1 MESASQQAFKASMFV
16 LAVLGVALVSSLLTG
31 GRLRYIENFHL
42 KALPLGVW
50 AFIVQLLIFTS
61 RGESLLGA
69 LLPGVYVLTLL
80 MLLAFLLLNRR
91 VFGVP
96 ILLVG
101 LMLNVLVIGANHGR
115 MPADP
120 QALVATGQGSHAE
133 ELVRDGTAA
142 NVVLMSDQTHLN
154 FLGDYI
160 VLPFLGD
167 VGSAYSVGDLV
178 ALVGEAVLVYGM
190 VRAGK
195 TAHAG
200 STEDPLSAKG
210 S

>member
-1 MESASQQAFKASMFV
+1 MFV
-16 LAVLGVALVSSLLTG
+16 LVVLACALCLSLTTG

-42 KALPLGVW
+42 KALLLGVG
-50 AFIVQLLIFTS
+50 AFVVQLLIFTS
-61 RGESLLGA
+61 HGELLLGA
-69 LLPGVYVLTLL
+69 LLPGVYVLSLL
-80 MLLAFLLLNRR
+80 MLLAFLLVNRR

-101 LMLNVLVIGANHGR
+101 LMLNILVIGANHGR

-167 VGSAYSVGDLV
+167 MGSAYSAGDLV
-178 ALVGEAVLVYGM
+178 ALAGEAALVFGM
-190 VRAGK
+190 VRAGRK
-195 TAHAG
+195 VHTG
-200 STEDPLSAKG
+200 SAEEKFPGTG

>member
-1 MESASQQAFKASMFV
+1 MLV

-42 KALPLGVW
+42 KALPLGVG
-50 AFIVQLLIFTS
+50 AFVVQLLIFTS
-61 RGESLLGA
+61 RGESLLGT
-69 LLPGVYVLTLL
+69 LLPGIYVLSLL
-80 MLLAFLLLNRR
+80 MLLAFLLVNRR

-96 ILLVG
+96 MLLAG

-133 ELVRDGTAA
+133 ELLRNGTAA
-142 NVVLMSDQTHLN
+142 NVVLMSDLTHLN

-167 VGSAYSVGDLV
+167 VGSAYSAGDLL
-178 ALVGEAVLVYGM
+178 ALAGEAALVYGM
-190 VRAGK
+190 VRADR
-195 TAHAG
+195 TAQAG
-200 STEDPLSAKG
+200 STGDRLSGTG

>member
-1 MESASQQAFKASMFV
+1 VFV
-16 LAVLGVALVSSLLTG
+16 LVVLGCALCLSLATG

-42 KALPLGVW
+42 KALLLGVG
-50 AFIVQLLIFTS
+50 AFVVQLLIFTS
-61 RGESLLGA
+61 RGELLLGA
-69 LLPGVYVLTLL
+69 LLPGIYVLSLL

-101 LMLNVLVIGANHGR
+101 LMLNVLVIGVNYGR

-133 ELVRDGTAA
+133 ELRRNGTAA

-167 VGSAYSVGDLV
+167 MGSAYSVGDLV
-178 ALVGEAVLVYGM
+178 ALVGEAALVYGM
-190 VRAGK
+190 VRAGG

-200 STEDPLSAKG
+200 STEDKLPGTRS
-210 S
+210 

>member
-1 MESASQQAFKASMFV
+1 MCLCLS
-16 LAVLGVALVSSLLTG
+16 LATG

-42 KALPLGVW
+42 KALPLGVG
-50 AFIVQLLIFTS
+50 AFLVQLLVFTS

-69 LLPGVYVLTLL
+69 LLPPVYVLTLL
-80 MLLAFLLLNRR
+80 MLLGFLLVNRR

-96 ILLVG
+96 VLLAG
-101 LMLNVLVIGANHGR
+101 LVLNVVVVGANHGR
-115 MPADP
+115 IPANP
-120 QALVATGQGSHAE
+120 QALVATGQSSHIE

-142 NVVLMSDQTHLN
+142 NVVLMSDRTHLN

-167 VGSAYSVGDLV
+167 VGSAYSAGDLV
-178 ALVGEAVLVYGM
+178 ALAGEVALVYGM
-190 VRAGK
+190 VRASG

-200 STEDPLSAKG
+200 STEDKLPGTRS
-210 S
+210 

>member
-1 MESASQQAFKASMFV
+1 MFV
-16 LAVLGVALVSSLLTG
+16 LVVLVCALCLSLVTG

-42 KALPLGVW
+42 KALPLGVG
-50 AFIVQLLIFTS
+50 AFVIQLLIFTS
-61 RGESLLGA
+61 RGESLLGT
-69 LLPGVYVLTLL
+69 LLPGIYVLSLL
-80 MLLAFLLLNRR
+80 MLLAFLLVNRR

-96 ILLVG
+96 MLLAG

-133 ELVRDGTAA
+133 ELLRNGTAA
-142 NVVLMSDQTHLN
+142 NVVLMSDLTHLN

-167 VGSAYSVGDLV
+167 VGSAYSAGDLL
-178 ALVGEAVLVYGM
+178 ALAGEAALVYGM
-190 VRAGK
+190 VRADR
-195 TAHAG
+195 TAQAG
-200 STEDPLSAKG
+200 STGDRLSGTG

>member
-1 MESASQQAFKASMFV
+1 MLV

-42 KALPLGVW
+42 KVLLLGVG
-50 AFIVQLLIFTS
+50 AFVVQLLIFTS

-69 LLPGVYVLTLL
+69 LLPGIYVLSLL
-80 MLLAFLLLNRR
+80 MLLGFLLVNRR

-101 LMLNVLVIGANHGR
+101 LMLNVLVIGSNHGR

-120 QALVATGQGSHAE
+120 QALIATGQGSHAE
-133 ELVRDGTAA
+133 ELLRNGTAA

-167 VGSAYSVGDLV
+167 MGSAYSVGDLV
-178 ALVGEAVLVYGM
+178 ALAGEAALVYGM
-190 VRAGK
+190 VRAGRAVH
-195 TAHAG
+195 TD
-200 STEDPLSAKG
+200 STEDQPPATG
-210 S
+210 I

>member
-1 MESASQQAFKASMFV
+1 MLV
-16 LAVLGVALVSSLLTG
+16 LVVLGVALVFSLLAG
-31 GRLRYIENFHL
+31 GRLRYVENFRL
-42 KALPLGVW
+42 KALSLGVG
-50 AFIVQLLIFTS
+50 AFVIQLLIFTS

-80 MLLAFLLLNRR
+80 MLLAFLLLNWG

-96 ILLVG
+96 ILLIG

-115 MPADP
+115 MPADS
-120 QALVATGQGSHAE
+120 QALIATGQSSHADQ
-133 ELVRDGTAA
+133 LITNGTAA

-167 VGSAYSVGDLV
+167 IGSAYSVGDLV
-178 ALVGEAVLVYGM
+178 ALVGEAALVYGM
-190 VRAGK
+190 VRASG
-195 TAHAG
+195 TGHEG
-200 STEDPLSAKG
+200 STENKLSG
-210 S
+210 TSS

>member
-1 MESASQQAFKASMFV
+1 MFV
-16 LAVLGVALVSSLLTG
+16 LVVLACALCLSLATG

-42 KALPLGVW
+42 KALFLGVW
-50 AFIVQLLIFTS
+50 AFVVQLLIFTS

-69 LLPGVYVLTLL
+69 LLPGIYVLSLL

-101 LMLNVLVIGANHGR
+101 LMLNVIVIGVNHGR
-115 MPADP
+115 MPADS
-120 QALVATGQGSHAE
+120 QALIATGQSSHAE
-133 ELVRDGTAA
+133 QLVRDGTAA

-167 VGSAYSVGDLV
+167 MGSAYSVGDLV
-178 ALVGEAVLVYGM
+178 ALVGEVALVYGM
-190 VRAGK
+190 VRAGG

-200 STEDPLSAKG
+200 STEDKLPGTRS
-210 S
+210 

>member
-1 MESASQQAFKASMFV
+1 MFV
-16 LAVLGVALVSSLLTG
+16 LAVLCVALISSLLTG

-42 KALPLGVW
+42 KALLLGVG
-50 AFIVQLLIFTS
+50 AFAVQLLIFTS
-61 RGESLLGA
+61 RGESLLGV
-69 LLPGVYVLTLL
+69 LLPWVYVLSLL
-80 MLLAFLLLNRR
+80 MLVAFLLANYR

-120 QALVATGQGSHAE
+120 QALIATGQSSHAE
-133 ELVRDGTAA
+133 QLVRDGTAA

-167 VGSAYSVGDLV
+167 MGSAYSVGDLV
-178 ALVGEAVLVYGM
+178 ALVGEAALVYGM
-190 VRAGK
+190 VRPSG
-195 TAHAG
+195 TRHES
-200 STEDPLSAKG
+200 STENKPPGTRS
-210 S
+210 

>member
-1 MESASQQAFKASMFV
+1 MFV

-42 KALPLGVW
+42 KALPLGVG
-50 AFIVQLLIFTS
+50 AFVVQLLIFTS
-61 RGESLLGA
+61 RGESLLGT
-69 LLPGVYVLTLL
+69 LLPGIYVLSLL
-80 MLLAFLLLNRR
+80 MLLAFLLVNRR

-96 ILLVG
+96 MLLAG

-133 ELVRDGTAA
+133 ELLRNGTAA
-142 NVVLMSDQTHLN
+142 NVVLMSDLTHLN

-167 VGSAYSVGDLV
+167 VGSAYSAGDLL
-178 ALVGEAVLVYGM
+178 ALAGEAALVYGM
-190 VRAGK
+190 VRADR
-195 TAHAG
+195 TAQAG
-200 STEDPLSAKG
+200 STGDRLSGTG

>member
-1 MESASQQAFKASMFV
+1 MLV
-16 LAVLGVALVSSLLTG
+16 LIVLGVALVSSLLTG

-42 KALPLGVW
+42 KALPLGVG
-50 AFIVQLLIFTS
+50 AFVIQLLIFTS

-69 LLPGVYVLTLL
+69 LLPGGYVLTLL

-142 NVVLMSDQTHLN
+142 NVVLMSDRTHLN
-154 FLGDYI
+154 LLGDYI

-167 VGSAYSVGDLV
+167 MGSAYSAGDLV
-178 ALVGEAVLVYGM
+178 ALVGEVALVFGM
-190 VRAGK
+190 VRAGR

-200 STEDPLSAKG
+200 SNEDQLPGTG

>member
-1 MESASQQAFKASMFV
+1 MLV
-16 LAVLGVALVSSLLTG
+16 LAVLSLALVSSLLTG

-42 KALPLGVW
+42 KALPLGVG
-50 AFIVQLLIFTS
+50 AFVVQLLIFTS
-61 RGESLLGA
+61 RGESLLGV

-133 ELVRDGTAA
+133 ELVRDGSAA

-167 VGSAYSVGDLV
+167 VGSAYSAGDLV
-178 ALVGEAVLVYGM
+178 ALAGEAALVYGM
-190 VRAGK
+190 VRAGRR
-195 TAHAG
+195 AHAG
-200 STEDPLSAKG
+200 STEDPFSAKG
-210 S
+210 N

>member
-1 MESASQQAFKASMFV
+1 VFV
-16 LAVLGVALVSSLLTG
+16 LVVLACALCLSLVTG

-42 KALPLGVW
+42 KALLLGVG
-50 AFIVQLLIFTS
+50 AFAVQLLIFTS
-61 RGESLLGA
+61 QGELLLGG
-69 LLPGVYVLTLL
+69 LLPGIYVLSLL
-80 MLLAFLLLNRR
+80 MLLAFLLLNWR

-101 LMLNVLVIGANHGR
+101 LMLNVIIIGVNHGR

-120 QALVATGQGSHAE
+120 QALVATGQSSPAE
-133 ELVRDGTAA
+133 QLVRDGTAA

-167 VGSAYSVGDLV
+167 MGSAYSVGDLV
-178 ALVGEAVLVYGM
+178 ALVGEAALVYGM
-190 VRAGK
+190 VRADE
-195 TAHAG
+195 TAHDG
-200 STEDPLSAKG
+200 STEDKLPRTS

>member
-1 MESASQQAFKASMFV
+1 MFV
-16 LAVLGVALVSSLLTG
+16 LAVLGVALISSLLTG

-42 KALPLGVW
+42 KALLLGVG
-50 AFIVQLLIFTS
+50 AFVVQLLIFTS
-61 RGESLLGA
+61 HGESLLGA
-69 LLPGVYVLTLL
+69 LLPGAYVLSLL
-80 MLLAFLLLNRR
+80 MLLAFLLVNRR

-101 LMLNVLVIGANHGR
+101 LMLNILVIGANHGR

-167 VGSAYSVGDLV
+167 MGSAYSAGDLV
-178 ALVGEAVLVYGM
+178 ALAGEAALVFGM
-190 VRAGK
+190 VRAGRK
-195 TAHAG
+195 VHTG
-200 STEDPLSAKG
+200 SAEEKFPGTG

>member
-1 MESASQQAFKASMFV
+1 MFV
-16 LAVLGVALVSSLLTG
+16 LAVLGVALISSLLTG
-31 GRLRYIENFHL
+31 GRLRNIENFHL
-42 KALPLGVW
+42 KALLLGVG
-50 AFIVQLLIFTS
+50 AFVVQLVIFTS
-61 RGESLLGA
+61 RRESLLGA
-69 LLPGVYVLTLL
+69 LLPGIYVLSLL
-80 MLLAFLLLNRR
+80 MLLAFLLVNRK

-120 QALVATGQGSHAE
+120 QALVATGQSSPAE
-133 ELVRDGTAA
+133 QLVRDGTAA

-167 VGSAYSVGDLV
+167 MGSAYSVGDLV
-178 ALVGEAVLVYGM
+178 ALVGEAALVYGM
-190 VRAGK
+190 VRADE
-195 TAHAG
+195 TAHDG
-200 STEDPLSAKG
+200 STEDKLPRTS

>member
-1 MESASQQAFKASMFV
+1 MLV
-16 LAVLGVALVSSLLTG
+16 LIVLGVALVSSLLTG

-42 KALPLGVW
+42 KALPLGVG
-50 AFIVQLLIFTS
+50 AFVIQLLIFTS

-142 NVVLMSDQTHLN
+142 NVVLMSDRTHLN
-154 FLGDYI
+154 LLGDYI

-167 VGSAYSVGDLV
+167 MGSAYSAGDLV
-178 ALVGEAVLVYGM
+178 ALAGEAALVFGM
-190 VRAGK
+190 VRADR

-200 STEDPLSAKG
+200 SNEDQLPGTG

>member
-1 MESASQQAFKASMFV
+1 MFV

-42 KALPLGVW
+42 KALPLGVG
-50 AFIVQLLIFTS
+50 AFVVQLLIFTS
-61 RGESLLGA
+61 RGESLLGT
-69 LLPGVYVLTLL
+69 LLPGIYVLSLL
-80 MLLAFLLLNRR
+80 MLLAFLLVNRR

-96 ILLVG
+96 ILLAG

-133 ELVRDGTAA
+133 ELLRNGTAA
-142 NVVLMSDQTHLN
+142 NVVLMSDLTHLN

-167 VGSAYSVGDLV
+167 VGSAYSAGDLL
-178 ALVGEAVLVYGM
+178 ALAGEAALVYGM
-190 VRAGK
+190 VRADR
-195 TAHAG
+195 TAQAG
-200 STEDPLSAKG
+200 STGDRFSGTG

>member
-1 MESASQQAFKASMFV
+1 VFV
-16 LAVLGVALVSSLLTG
+16 LVVLSCALCLSLATG
-31 GRLRYIENFHL
+31 GRLRYIEKFHL
-42 KALPLGVW
+42 KALPLGVG
-50 AFIVQLLIFTS
+50 AFVVQLLIFTS

-69 LLPGVYVLTLL
+69 LLPGVYVLTLF
-80 MLLAFLLLNRR
+80 MLLAFLLVNRR

-96 ILLVG
+96 VLLVG
-101 LMLNVLVIGANHGR
+101 LMLNLLVIGANGGL

-120 QALVATGQGSHAE
+120 QALVATGQSSHAE

-167 VGSAYSVGDLV
+167 MGSAYSTGDLLALAGEA
-178 ALVGEAVLVYGM
+178 ALVFGM
-190 VRAGK
+190 VRAGRK
-195 TAHAG
+195 VHTG
-200 STEDPLSAKG
+200 STEDRLSGTG

>member
-1 MESASQQAFKASMFV
+1 MFV
-16 LAVLGVALVSSLLTG
+16 LVVLACALCLSLATG

-42 KALPLGVW
+42 KALPLGVG
-50 AFIVQLLIFTS
+50 AFVVQLLIFTS

-115 MPADP
+115 MPVDP

-167 VGSAYSVGDLV
+167 MGSAYSAGDLV
-178 ALVGEAVLVYGM
+178 ALAGEAALVFGM
-190 VRAGK
+190 VRAGRK
-195 TAHAG
+195 VHTG
-200 STEDPLSAKG
+200 STEDRLSGTG

>member
-1 MESASQQAFKASMFV
+1 VFV
-16 LAVLGVALVSSLLTG
+16 LVVLACALCLSLATG

-42 KALPLGVW
+42 KALPLGVG
-50 AFIVQLLIFTS
+50 AFVVQLLIFTS

-91 VFGVP
+91 VFGIP

-101 LMLNVLVIGANHGR
+101 LMLNVLVIGANDGR

-120 QALVATGQGSHAE
+120 QALVATGQGTHAE

-167 VGSAYSVGDLV
+167 MGSAYSAGDLV
-178 ALVGEAVLVYGM
+178 ALAGEAALVFGM
-190 VRAGK
+190 VRAGRK
-195 TAHAG
+195 VHTG
-200 STEDPLSAKG
+200 STEDRLSGTG

>member
-1 MESASQQAFKASMFV
+1 MLV

-42 KALPLGVW
+42 KALLLGVG
-50 AFIVQLLIFTS
+50 AFVVQLLIFTS

-69 LLPGVYVLTLL
+69 LLPGIYVLSLL
-80 MLLAFLLLNRR
+80 MLLGFLLVNRR

-101 LMLNVLVIGANHGR
+101 LMLNVLVIGSNHGR

-133 ELVRDGTAA
+133 ELLRNGTAA

-167 VGSAYSVGDLV
+167 MGSAYSVGDLV
-178 ALVGEAVLVYGM
+178 ALAGEAALVYGM
-190 VRAGK
+190 VRAGRAVH
-195 TAHAG
+195 TD
-200 STEDPLSAKG
+200 STEDQPPATG
-210 S
+210 I

>member
-1 MESASQQAFKASMFV
+1 
-16 LAVLGVALVSSLLTG
+16 
-31 GRLRYIENFHL
+31 
-42 KALPLGVW
+42 
-50 AFIVQLLIFTS
+50 
-61 RGESLLGA
+61 
-69 LLPGVYVLTLL
+69 
-80 MLLAFLLLNRR
+80 LAFLLVNRR

-96 ILLVG
+96 ILLAG

-133 ELVRDGTAA
+133 ELLRNGTAA
-142 NVVLMSDQTHLN
+142 NVVLMSDLTHLN

-167 VGSAYSVGDLV
+167 VGSAYSAGDLL
-178 ALVGEAVLVYGM
+178 ALAGEAALVYGM
-190 VRAGK
+190 VRADR
-195 TAHAG
+195 TAQAG
-200 STEDPLSAKG
+200 STGDRLSGTG

>member
-1 MESASQQAFKASMFV
+1 MFV
-16 LAVLGVALVSSLLTG
+16 LVVLACALCLSLATG

-42 KALPLGVW
+42 RALPLGVG
-50 AFIVQLLIFTS
+50 AFVVQLLIFTS

-91 VFGVP
+91 VFGIP

-101 LMLNVLVIGANHGR
+101 LMLNVLVIGANDGR

-120 QALVATGQGSHAE
+120 QALVATGQGTHAE

-167 VGSAYSVGDLV
+167 MGSAYSAGDLV
-178 ALVGEAVLVYGM
+178 ALAGEAALVFGM
-190 VRAGK
+190 VRAGRK
-195 TAHAG
+195 VHTG
-200 STEDPLSAKG
+200 STEDRLSGTG

>member
-1 MESASQQAFKASMFV
+1 MLV
-16 LAVLGVALVSSLLTG
+16 LAILSLALVASLLTG

-42 KALPLGVW
+42 KALPLGVG
-50 AFIVQLLIFTS
+50 AFVVQLLIFTS

-69 LLPGVYVLTLL
+69 LLPGVYVLSLF
-80 MLLAFLLLNRR
+80 MLLAFLLVNHK

-96 ILLVG
+96 ILLAG
-101 LMLNVLVIGANHGR
+101 LMLNVLVISVNYGR

-133 ELVRDGTAA
+133 ELRRNGTAA

-200 STEDPLSAKG
+200 STEDQLSTKG

>member
-1 MESASQQAFKASMFV
+1 MLV
-16 LAVLGVALVSSLLTG
+16 LIVLGVALVSSLLTG

-42 KALPLGVW
+42 KALPLGVG
-50 AFIVQLLIFTS
+50 AFVIQLLIFTS

-142 NVVLMSDQTHLN
+142 NVVLMSDRTHLN
-154 FLGDYI
+154 LLGDYI

-167 VGSAYSVGDLV
+167 MGSAYSAGGLV
-178 ALVGEAVLVYGM
+178 ALAGEVALVFGM
-190 VRAGK
+190 VRAGR

-200 STEDPLSAKG
+200 SNEDQLPGTG

>member
-1 MESASQQAFKASMFV
+1 VFV
-16 LAVLGVALVSSLLTG
+16 LVVLACALCLSLATG

-42 KALPLGVW
+42 RALPLGVG
-50 AFIVQLLIFTS
+50 AFVVQLLIFTS

-91 VFGVP
+91 VFGIP

-101 LMLNVLVIGANHGR
+101 LMLNVLVIGANDGR

-120 QALVATGQGSHAE
+120 QALVATGQGTHAE

-167 VGSAYSVGDLV
+167 MGSAYSAGDLV
-178 ALVGEAVLVYGM
+178 ALAGEAALVFGM
-190 VRAGK
+190 VRAGRK
-195 TAHAG
+195 VHTG
-200 STEDPLSAKG
+200 STEDRLSGTG

>member
-1 MESASQQAFKASMFV
+1 MFV

-42 KALPLGVW
+42 KALPLGVG
-50 AFIVQLLIFTS
+50 AFVVQLLIFTS
-61 RGESLLGA
+61 RGESLLGT
-69 LLPGVYVLTLL
+69 LLPGIYVLSLL
-80 MLLAFLLLNRR
+80 MLLAFLLVNRR

-96 ILLVG
+96 MLLAG
-101 LMLNVLVIGANHGR
+101 LMLNVLVIGVNYGR

-133 ELVRDGTAA
+133 ELRRNGTAA

-167 VGSAYSVGDLV
+167 MGSAFSVGDLV
-178 ALVGEAVLVYGM
+178 ALVGEAALVYGM
-190 VRAGK
+190 VRASG

-200 STEDPLSAKG
+200 STEDKPPGTRS
-210 S
+210 

>member
-1 MESASQQAFKASMFV
+1 MFV

-42 KALPLGVW
+42 KALPLGVG
-50 AFIVQLLIFTS
+50 AFVVQLLIFTS

-69 LLPGVYVLTLL
+69 LLPGSYVLTLL
-80 MLLAFLLLNRR
+80 MLLAFLLVNRR

-96 ILLVG
+96 ILLAG

-133 ELVRDGTAA
+133 ELLRNGTAA
-142 NVVLMSDQTHLN
+142 NVVLMSDLTHLN

-167 VGSAYSVGDLV
+167 VGSAYSAGDLLALAGEA
-178 ALVGEAVLVYGM
+178 ALVYRM
-190 VRAGK
+190 VRADR
-195 TAHAG
+195 TAQAG
-200 STEDPLSAKG
+200 STEDRLSETG

>member
-1 MESASQQAFKASMFV
+1 MFV
-16 LAVLGVALVSSLLTG
+16 LVVLACALCLSLVTG

-42 KALPLGVW
+42 KALLLGVG
-50 AFIVQLLIFTS
+50 AFVVQLLIFTS
-61 RGESLLGA
+61 HGESLLGA
-69 LLPGVYVLTLL
+69 LLPGVYVLSLL
-80 MLLAFLLLNRR
+80 MLLAFLLVNRR

-101 LMLNVLVIGANHGR
+101 LMLNILVIGANHGR

-167 VGSAYSVGDLV
+167 VGSAYSPGDLV
-178 ALVGEAVLVYGM
+178 ALAGEAALVYGM
-190 VRAGK
+190 VRTSG

-200 STEDPLSAKG
+200 STEDKHPGTRS
-210 S
+210 